1 MVYLKHTYDLSCN
14 LAQTLNILGD
24 RWTML
29 VLHRISKD
37 KNTFK
42 ELEEA
47 LAPYSHQYF
56 IRQDKTI
63 SRKWTCLSRAI

>member
-1 MVYLKHTYDLSCN
+1 MVYLKLTYDLSCN
-14 LAQTLNILGD
+14 LAQTLNILEIGGP
-24 RWTML
+24 ML

-47 LAPYSHQYF
+47 FSPYSHQYF